1 MRERN
6 ISPCPPSGP
15 FSDFIG
21 RAMGHVAQTL
31 TTCHLALQS
40 GWAYGMGGGM
50 HHAMSFVGQGFCLLN
65 DLVVALRVLQRE
77 GKITRALIIDVDAH
91 KGDGTAEITQGDD
104 SIYTV
109 SLHMAEGWPLVGG
122 HYSESFLPGDC
133 DRPIKYSMDYLP
145 ILRQTLSELDSDFD
159 LCLVL
164 QGADPFELDQL
175 ASAQNLALTLGE
187 MLERDQLIH
196 RWLSERTIPQAYC
209 MGGGYGQETWRVYL
223 NYLAWAL
230 RERGWESIVG

>member
-1 MRERN
+1 
-6 ISPCPPSGP
+6 
-15 FSDFIG
+15 
-21 RAMGHVAQTL
+21 
-31 TTCHLALQS
+31 
-40 GWAYGMGGGM
+40 M

-77 GKITRALIIDVDAH
+77 GAIVRALIIDVDAH
-91 KGDGTAEITQGDD
+91 KGDGTAQITQGDD

-122 HYSESFLPGDC
+122 HYSESSLPGDC
-133 DRPIKYSMDYLP
+133 DRPIRDSRDYLP
-145 ILRQTLSELDSDFD
+145 ILRQTLSELDSNFD

-196 RWLSERTIPQAYC
+196 RWLGERTIPQAYC

-223 NYLAWAL
+223 NYLTWAL